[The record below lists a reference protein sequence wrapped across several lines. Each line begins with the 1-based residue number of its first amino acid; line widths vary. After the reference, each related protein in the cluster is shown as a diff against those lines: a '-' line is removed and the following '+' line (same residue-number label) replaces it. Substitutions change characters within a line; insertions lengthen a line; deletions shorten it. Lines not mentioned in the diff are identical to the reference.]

1 MGDQTKQ
8 FSNLCSKVSENLDR
22 LLERWNIIDDKNLFS
37 QDLLQDVPRLKQESQ
52 TLLDKVAKEEGS
64 ASDSLLD
71 QLTILNTNLIE
82 TTIKVEWDTN
92 RIYTEEVKKKDKARF
107 TAREQE

>member
-8 FSNLCSKVSENLDR
+8 LPYLSSKVSENLNR

-52 TLLDKVAKEEGS
+52 TLLDKVAKEED
-64 ASDSLLD
+64 SDGLLHK
-71 QLTILNTNLIE
+71 LTILNTNLIE

-107 TAREQE
+107 TASEQE

>member
-8 FSNLCSKVSENLDR
+8 FPYLSSKVSENLNR

-52 TLLDKVAKEEGS
+52 TLLDKVAKEED
-64 ASDSLLD
+64 SDSLLN

-92 RIYTEEVKKKDKARF
+92 RIYTEEVKRKDKARF

>member
-8 FSNLCSKVSENLDR
+8 FPYLSSKVSENLNR
-22 LLERWNIIDDKNLFS
+22 LLERWNIIDDKNRFS
-37 QDLLQDVPRLKQESQ
+37 QDLRQDVPRLKQESQ
-52 TLLDKVAKEEGS
+52 ALQDKVAKEEDS
-64 ASDSLLD
+64 YSLLN

-92 RIYTEEVKKKDKARF
+92 RIYTEEVKQKDKARF

>member
-1 MGDQTKQ
+1 MGDQTNQ
-8 FSNLCSKVSENLDR
+8 FPYLSSKVSENLNR

-37 QDLLQDVPRLKQESQ
+37 QDLLQDVPRLKKESQ
-52 TLLDKVAKEEGS
+52 TLLHKVAKEED
-64 ASDSLLD
+64 SDSLSN

-92 RIYTEEVKKKDKARF
+92 RIYTEEVKKN
-107 TAREQE
+107 E

>member
-8 FSNLCSKVSENLDR
+8 FPYLSSKVSENLNR
-22 LLERWNIIDDKNLFS
+22 LLERWNIIDNKNLFS

-52 TLLDKVAKEEGS
+52 TLLDKVAKEED
-64 ASDSLLD
+64 SDSLLN

-92 RIYTEEVKKKDKARF
+92 RIYTEEVKQKDKARF

>member
-1 MGDQTKQ
+1 MGDHTNQL
-8 FSNLCSKVSENLDR
+8 SYLSSKVSENLNR

-52 TLLDKVAKEEGS
+52 TLLDKVAKEED
-64 ASDSLLD
+64 SDSLLN

-107 TAREQE
+107 TARK

>member
-52 TLLDKVAKEEGS
+52 TLLDKVAKEED
-64 ASDSLLD
+64 SDSLLN

-92 RIYTEEVKKKDKARF
+92 RIYTEEVKQKDKARF

>member
-8 FSNLCSKVSENLDR
+8 FPYLSSKVSENLNR

-52 TLLDKVAKEEGS
+52 TLLDKVAKEED
-64 ASDSLLD
+64 SDSLLN

>member
-8 FSNLCSKVSENLDR
+8 FPYLSSKVSENLNR

-52 TLLDKVAKEEGS
+52 TLLDKVAKEED
-64 ASDSLLD
+64 SDSLLN

-107 TAREQE
+107 TARK